1 MAFERKLKEM
11 KFDIKYAVNRY
22 APEQSTFLVNGKI
35 YAPRYSQLAH
45 DLGCLIIEGKRK
57 EAEDI
62 IKRDI
67 RKQLKAK
74 RTCTIGF
81 YEKDNNRVFYT
92 TQLTAPEDDLQGKL
106 QIFKEWKSYC
116 ESKNCI
122 MATHEIS
129 EGSFIPGK
137 KSQGK
142 SRYSEDVVD
151 LRKPVKIYLKRVV

>member
-1 MAFERKLKEM
+1 M

-45 DLGCLIIEGKRK
+45 DLGCLIIEGKKK

-67 RKQLKAK
+67 RKQLREK

-81 YEKDNNRVFYT
+81 FEKDNNRIFYT
-92 TQLTAPEDDLQGKL
+92 TQLRATEDDLNEKL
-106 QIFKEWKSYC
+106 RIFKEWKRYC

-122 MATHEIS
+122 LATHEIS

-137 KSQGK
+137 KSKVQ
-142 SRYSEDVVD
+142 SHYSEDVVD
-151 LRKPVKIYLKRVV
+151 LRRPVKVYLKKGA

>member
-1 MAFERKLKEM
+1 M
-11 KFDIKYAVNRY
+11 KFDIKYAINRY

-45 DLGCLIIEGKRK
+45 DLGCLIIEGKKK

-67 RKQLKAK
+67 RKQLREK

-81 YEKDNNRVFYT
+81 FEKDNNRIFYT
-92 TQLTAPEDDLQGKL
+92 TQLRATEDDLNEKL
-106 QIFKEWKSYC
+106 RIFKEWKRYC

-122 MATHEIS
+122 LATHEIS

-137 KSQGK
+137 KSKVQ
-142 SRYSEDVVD
+142 SHYSEDVVD
-151 LRKPVKIYLKRVV
+151 LRRPVKVYLKKGA